1 MTSLLR
7 VVDLARDPPRRVRR
21 VAWLLSTVLLVCAGY
36 YAGGVAGI
44 RLRFPPSGI
53 ATIWTPTAI
62 LLGALLLAPARTWW
76 VYLFAVVP
84 THLHLVAYF
93 QPEVPL
99 LVMLC
104 QVGSNA
110 VLAVLAALAV
120 RGAGGAPPRFD
131 SFRCMARY
139 ILRAAI
145 AATVIACALAASL
158 FFLTGWAADF
168 WLAFRQ
174 RVLGNVFAMTTI
186 PPLIVL
192 AATGRLVGMRKPRPS
207 RYAELALVTVMLLAV
222 SIVVFGQE
230 APASAHMPTLLLAP
244 LPLLLWAAVRLGPG
258 GLCLS
263 LLVVAGV
270 SLSNA
275 FAGRGPFVSQSAAE
289 NTLSLQIF
297 LLAITIPLMILAA
310 LVEERGRAEEQAR
323 REREELAHVLRV
335 ATLGELTASL
345 AHEINQPLSA
355 ILVNAQAALRMLGAA
370 AGDSVP
376 VQDALTDIAGD
387 AERASQIIRQ
397 LRSLFRK
404 EPEERVMLYIDELIE
419 DVIGLLRTDL
429 ERRGIVVRFVRGQA
443 LPEVRGD
450 PVQLRQVVLN
460 VVVNACE
467 AIDATADG
475 PRAILIETTQPDRG
489 RVAVTVRDSGIGV
502 EESELERIFEHF
514 VSSKPQGLGMGLAIS
529 RSIVEAHGGRIW
541 ATANHDVGLTV
552 HIEHPVSGGSGG
564 TPAAQPRQ
572 PAR

>member
-1 MTSLLR
+1 MSLLR
-7 VVDLARDPPRRVRR
+7 VVDLARDSPRPVRR
-21 VAWLLSTVLLVCAGY
+21 VAWLLSTVLLVCAAY

-53 ATIWTPTAI
+53 ATIWTSTAI
-62 LLGALLLAPARTWW
+62 LLGALLLTPARIWW
-76 VYLFAVVP
+76 VYLVAVVP
-84 THLHLVAYF
+84 THLHLVAHF
-93 QPEVPL
+93 QPGVPP

-104 QVGSNA
+104 QVGSND

-120 RGAGGAPPRFD
+120 RGAAGAPPRFD
-131 SFRCMARY
+131 SFRYMARY
-139 ILRAAI
+139 ILYAAI
-145 AATVIACALAASL
+145 GATVVACALAASL

-186 PPLIVL
+186 PPLMVL
-192 AATGRLVGMRKPRPS
+192 AATGRLVGMRHARPS
-207 RYAELALVTVMLLAV
+207 RYAELGLVTVVLLAV

-275 FAGRGPFVSQSAAE
+275 FAGRGPFVSRSAAE

-310 LVEERGRAEEQAR
+310 LVEERERAEEDAR

-335 ATLGELTASL
+335 ATLGELTLSL
-345 AHEINQPLSA
+345 AHEINQPLAA
-355 ILVNAQAALRMLGAA
+355 ILVNAQAARRMLGAA
-370 AGDSVP
+370 PADPAP
-376 VQDALTDIAGD
+376 VQEALTDIAGD
-387 AERASQIIRQ
+387 AQRASQIIGR

-404 EPEERVMLYIDELIE
+404 EPEDRVTLDIDGLIE

-429 ERRGIVVRFVRGQA
+429 ERRRIVVRFVRGQA

-467 AIDATADG
+467 AIDAAAAG
-475 PRAILIETTQPDRG
+475 PRAILIETTQPDGG
-489 RVAVTVRDSGIGV
+489 RVAIAVRDSGIGV

-541 ATANHDVGLTV
+541 ATANQDMGLTV

-564 TPAAQPRQ
+564 MPAAQPPQ